1 MSEAKKLKE
10 FKSVEM
16 ERSER
21 RMWEEMVEIGVVSD
35 CAWIKWESF
44 ESVKMEREFKKLIL
58 CFWKR
63 WALKKEKK
71 YGNLKK
77 LMECNGRIVWFK
89 KKKEVECCCI
99 C

>member
-21 RMWEEMVEIGVVSD
+21 RIWEEMVEIGVVSD

-58 CFWKR
+58 WFWKR
-63 WALKKEKK
+63 WALKKRRNMGIWRSWWSAMGELWD
-71 YGNLKK
+71 LKK
-77 LMECNGRIVWFK
+77 RK
-89 KKKEVECCCI
+89 R
-99 C
+99 